1 MTIANTASFT
11 PINLTKLHQAIQA
24 QGLIEDL
31 GVRPSSIP
39 GQVIVYA
46 LHGASSW
53 PYERTVNDAQVDFDI
68 AEFLNEVA
76 AAGQEIET
84 RENHEVLMVVVDGIN
99 A

>member
-53 PYERTVNDAQVDFDI
+53 PYECTINGEQVDFDI
-68 AEFLNEVA
+68 ADFLNGVA
-76 AAGQEIET
+76 APNQEIEA
-84 RENHEVLMVVVDGIN
+84 RENREALLVVVGGIN
-99 A
+99 S